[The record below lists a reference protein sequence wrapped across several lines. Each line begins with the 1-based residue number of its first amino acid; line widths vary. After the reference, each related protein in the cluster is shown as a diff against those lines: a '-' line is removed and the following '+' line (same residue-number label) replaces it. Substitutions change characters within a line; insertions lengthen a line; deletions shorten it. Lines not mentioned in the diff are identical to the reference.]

1 MSQTYNITKCLA
13 RTTKDPTKQCT
24 NKRLG
29 TCDFCGVHLKAKIVH
44 RIDTP
49 LVLVCNPVPTTSL
62 IPIQRSKRLRITNTT
77 VTNLRHSLHH
87 YKLPTHGLKSELF
100 TRLQTYFN
108 GLILYLNEEP
118 SIIKL
123 QSCFRNYL
131 WKKLRTTQGP
141 ACFQVNKCVNQE
153 DILTFDSLS
162 EIPSHYIFSY
172 RDGDTFIYGFDIRSV
187 NEILKRDSENPYN
200 RSKFSESVV
209 NQAKEMIRLLTVL
222 NINVTIVTEL
232 VTDPYLQMKRR
243 AVDIFHNMDSLD
255 QYTNVEWFLKL
266 NLRELGNY
274 YKEAEDIWNYR
285 LGLSDQIKRKIAP
298 HVNGKVFSILVS
310 EVKSKTNIIDLQTIC
325 LDFMDTLV
333 SSASKREDRVNGCIY
348 ALLGLVIVC
357 REAAQALP
365 SYYSMVSVHSN
376 NDEIVPL

>member
-1 MSQTYNITKCLA
+1 MNHTYNITKCLA

-44 RIDTP
+44 RIDEPHVTECKS
-49 LVLVCNPVPTTSL
+49 VTKAGI
-62 IPIQRSKRLRITNTT
+62 IPIQGAKRLRITHTT
-77 VTNLRHSLHH
+77 VTDLRHSLHH
-87 YKLPTHGLKSELF
+87 YNLSTHGLKSELF
-100 TRLQTYFN
+100 TRLQTYLN
-108 GLILYLNEEP
+108 GLMIYLNDVS

-131 WKKLRTTQGP
+131 WRKLRKTQGP
-141 ACFQVNKCVNQE
+141 AGLQVNKCVNQE

-162 EIPSHYIFSY
+162 ELPSHYIFSY

-187 NEILKRDSENPYN
+187 KEILKRGSENPYN

-209 NQAKEMIRLLTVL
+209 NQAKEMTRLLSLL
-222 NINVTIVTEL
+222 NISVTIVTEP
-232 VTDPYLQMKRR
+232 VTDPYLRMKQR
-243 AVDIFHNMDSLD
+243 AVDIFHKMDSLD
-255 QYTNVEWFLKL
+255 QYTNVEWFLQL
-266 NLRELGNY
+266 NMRELGNY

-285 LGLSDQIKRKIAP
+285 LGLSDIIKRKIAP
-298 HVNGKVFSILVS
+298 HVNGKVFPISIS

-325 LDFMDTLV
+325 LDFMDTLI
-333 SSASKREDRVNGCIY
+333 SNAIKREDRVNGCIY